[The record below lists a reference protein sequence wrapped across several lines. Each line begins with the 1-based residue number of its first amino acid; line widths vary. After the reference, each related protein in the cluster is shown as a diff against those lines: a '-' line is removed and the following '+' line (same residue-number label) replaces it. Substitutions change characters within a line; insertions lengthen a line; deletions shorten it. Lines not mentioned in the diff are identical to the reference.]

1 MTMTMTAPDIIANR
15 EPATEALDD
24 LVDAVR
30 QATDTATELAA
41 IRRLREA
48 NGIMTVGVTTAEVMQ
63 VLKRRRRQG
72 YSMQEISWMVGLSRG
87 HCFNLMAGRKKVPV

>member
-1 MTMTMTAPDIIANR
+1 MTTTIAHC
-15 EPATEALDD
+15 EPTTEELDD

-41 IRRLREA
+41 IKALREA
-48 NGIMTVGVTTAEVMQ
+48 NGIMTIGVTTTEVMQ

-72 YSMQEISWMVGLSRG
+72 YSMQEAAWMVGLSRG
-87 HCFNLMAGRKKVPV
+87 HCFNLMAGRKRVPG